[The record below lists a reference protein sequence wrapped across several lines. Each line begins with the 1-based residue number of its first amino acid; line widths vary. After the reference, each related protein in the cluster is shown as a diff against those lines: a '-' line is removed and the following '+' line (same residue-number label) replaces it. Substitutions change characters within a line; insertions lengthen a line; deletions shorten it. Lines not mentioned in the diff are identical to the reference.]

1 MSQAYLG
8 SFNGTVTPNV
18 NMLKVFKENEIA
30 ANPNSILNYCD
41 MTLVKFGI
49 SAPAG
54 TIVKINGREIPLF
67 TGIFELGMNQLDI
80 TSLEF
85 EEAVDVNIY
94 YMY

>member
-30 ANPNSILNYCD
+30 TNPNSILNYCD

-54 TIVKINGREIPLF
+54 TKVKINGREIPLF